1 MRKSWAE
8 FKAFAM
14 GGNMLDLAL
23 GFIIGAAFAAL
34 VESLANNVLLQLV
47 AAIFGKPDFTAL
59 VLTVNGAEI
68 KYGAFITDFVSFVL
82 LGLVLF
88 GIVKV
93 IKRAGMG
100 NFRAQGSAQCPHCKR
115 SSWRSTPSKCK
126 WCTADIDPERCS
138 TRRTSRCSGA
148 RLDPPEPT
156 TPDAEG
162 SSVRVARGVGALPA
176 PGIRAHLVDGPRCP
190 PPQLGV
196 GKGRV
201 GV

>member
-34 VESLANNVLLQLV
+34 VESLANNVPLQLV

-88 GIVKV
+88 
-93 IKRAGMG
+93 RH
-100 NFRAQGSAQCPHCKR
+100 RQR
-115 SSWRSTPSKCK
+115 
-126 WCTADIDPERCS
+126 
-138 TRRTSRCSGA
+138 
-148 RLDPPEPT
+148 
-156 TPDAEG
+156 
-162 SSVRVARGVGALPA
+162 
-176 PGIRAHLVDGPRCP
+176 
-190 PPQLGV
+190 
-196 GKGRV
+196 
-201 GV
+201 